1 MGHLIAGNVD
11 IPAMSWLLVG
21 SIPGVLIGSQV
32 SVGLPETVLRMALAA
47 ALALSGLKLL
57 DVPYANEIV
66 VVSLS
71 VGSGRCSF
79 GASSSSSGA
88 AAGSSRRSRS
98 PPNGAHEVARPVRH

>member
-71 VGSGRCSF
+71 VGL
-79 GASSSSSGA
+79 GALVVWGVVVLVRRRA
-88 AAGSSRRSRS
+88 RLQAGGPGVPERRS
-98 PPNGAHEVARPVRH
+98 

>member
-1 MGHLIAGNVD
+1 V
-11 IPAMSWLLVG
+11 LL
-21 SIPGVLIGSQV
+21 GSQI

-71 VGSGRCSF
+71 VGL
-79 GASSSSSGA
+79 A
-88 AAGSSRRSRS
+88 ALLVWGVVRLTGTLSESPERRS
-98 PPNGAHEVARPVRH
+98 

>member
-1 MGHLIAGNVD
+1 VD
-11 IPAMSWLLVG
+11 VPAISWLLVG

-66 VVSLS
+66 VVTL
-71 VGSGRCSF
+71 
-79 GASSSSSGA
+79 GAGLA
-88 AAGSSRRSRS
+88 ALAVWGVVVLLRRRARLHPAVPESPERRS
-98 PPNGAHEVARPVRH
+98 